1 MSINISIKTI
11 QRPFDLSSI
20 EVNAPFACLLHSSQ
34 EDLSNDELMLIAN
47 WLVSSGCKEVI
58 CAGLRC
64 SEWHNVIEA
73 ASTIQDP
80 STQILIKTTLNEN
93 EAIEDVIWVWMDIAN
108 YENTTSQN
116 ILALLIGGSIAMKAK
131 ALTGF
136 TNYPF
141 SSETKLILKE
151 TNK

>member
-1 MSINISIKTI
+1 MSVNISIQTI
-11 QRPFDLSSI
+11 RRPFDISSI
-20 EVNAPFACLLHSSQ
+20 EVSAPFACLLHSSQ
-34 EDLSNDELMLIAN
+34 EDLSNDELMLVAN
-47 WLVSSGCKEVI
+47 WLVSSGCTEVI

-73 ASTIQDP
+73 VNTIRDP
-80 STQILIKTTLNEN
+80 SAKILIKTTLNEN
-93 EAIEDVIWVWMDIAN
+93 ESIEDVIWVWMDIAK
-108 YENTTSQN
+108 YENTPSQN

-136 TNYPF
+136 MNYPF